1 VFRSLSYAPFLLFVS
16 FLFCEPAFAEGKIRQ
31 AGKFGIGIGSTTM
44 STGLS
49 GKYFLED
56 NLSLQGSVGAW
67 RRYGYSGRGYFHRD
81 SLALGADLLME
92 SFSFMEKAD
101 FSIDGAIGGGLGLGF
116 ADYADLGIAASFILG
131 VEFNIHAIPLDIVIE
146 YRPHVGLS
154 PIVDFDLI
162 FFSGH
167 LRYYF

>member
-1 VFRSLSYAPFLLFVS
+1 MI
-16 FLFCEPAFAEGKIRQ
+16 CEPVFAQGKIRQ
-31 AGKFGIGIGSTTM
+31 AGKFGIGVGSTTM

-56 NLSLQGSVGAW
+56 SLSVQGSVGAW
-67 RRYGYSGRGYFHRD
+67 RRYGYSGRSYFHRD
-81 SLALGADLLME
+81 SLAVGADLLME
-92 SFSFMEKAD
+92 SFSFLQKAD

-116 ADYADLGIAASFILG
+116 ADHAELGIAASFVLG
-131 VEFNIHAIPLDIVIE
+131 AEFNIHAVPIDIVIE

-154 PIVDFDLI
+154 PIVEFDLI
-162 FFSGH
+162 YFSGH